1 MPQVTPVAMTTS
13 DEDDDEANI
22 EPDSDLDPVT
32 AFESVTPEREVKRNM
47 WRFEKPNP
55 SRSSMKAEKLE
66 FWFSCAIQRDHCAG
80 RLDFVAY
87 DLAISLPDKFIWA
100 ELA

>member
-1 MPQVTPVAMTTS
+1 
-13 DEDDDEANI
+13 
-22 EPDSDLDPVT
+22 
-32 AFESVTPEREVKRNM
+32 
-47 WRFEKPNP
+47 
-55 SRSSMKAEKLE
+55 MKAEKLE
-66 FWFSCAIQRDHCAG
+66 FWFRCAIRRDHCAG